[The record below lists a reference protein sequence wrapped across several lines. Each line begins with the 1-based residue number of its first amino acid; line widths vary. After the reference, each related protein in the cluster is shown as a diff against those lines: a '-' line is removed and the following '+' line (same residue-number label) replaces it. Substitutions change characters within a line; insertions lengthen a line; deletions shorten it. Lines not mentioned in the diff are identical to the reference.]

1 MAFKRS
7 DLDIFKDW
15 FVVWDNDEGV
25 SFARAI
31 FKDSSNPALLT
42 FDKNSN
48 SLVIDEK
55 PSRLATA
62 EAHLANADNA
72 FKWLLAS
79 N

>member
-7 DLDIFKDW
+7 DLDIFIDW

-25 SFARAI
+25 SFASAI
-31 FKDSSNPALLT
+31 FKDSFNSALLT

-48 SLVIDEK
+48 SLVIDK
-55 PSRLATA
+55 NSSRLPTA
-62 EAHLANADNA
+62 EAHSANADNA

>member
-7 DLDIFKDW
+7 DLDIFKDG
-15 FVVWDNDEGV
+15 FIVWDNDEGV
-25 SFARAI
+25 SFAFAM
-31 FKDSSNPALLT
+31 FKDSSNPAILT

-48 SLVIDEK
+48 SLVIDK
-55 PSRLATA
+55 NSSRLATA
-62 EAHLANADNA
+62 EAHSANADNA